1 MVADNFAL
9 VKHMSKLKFW
19 GPQNE
24 AIREDLESEG
34 VLGLMDATRY
44 YKPTL
49 GRFSTYACTAIYRRM
64 IRCREK
70 LVRRQAVS
78 LNAEGKTEGTLLHT
92 LACNKP
98 QPWESMQGMDLK
110 RSVMMAMQSLDERS
124 REILHRRSEGET
136 LDEIGATYDLS
147 KERVRQIR
155 DKALRQLKT
164 VLSESA

>member
-9 VKHMSKLKFW
+9 VKHMSKLRFW

-44 YKPTL
+44 YKPAI
-49 GRFSTYACTAIYRRM
+49 GPFSTYACTAIYRRM
-64 IRCREK
+64 MRCREK
-70 LVRRQAVS
+70 LVRHKAIS
-78 LNAEGKTEGTLLHT
+78 LNVEGATEGTLLHT

-98 QPWESMQGMDLK
+98 QPWEAMQGVDLR
-110 RSVMMAMQSLDERS
+110 RSVMMAIQSLDERS
-124 REILHRRSEGET
+124 REILCRRSEGET

-147 KERVRQIR
+147 KERVRQIQ

-164 VLSESA
+164 VLAESA